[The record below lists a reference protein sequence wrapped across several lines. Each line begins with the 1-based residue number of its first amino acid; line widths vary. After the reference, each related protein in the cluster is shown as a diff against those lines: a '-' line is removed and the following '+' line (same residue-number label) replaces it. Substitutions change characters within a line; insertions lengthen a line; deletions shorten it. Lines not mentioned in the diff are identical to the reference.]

1 MLGQYQIYR
10 ICVIAQMVLAG
21 HIMFPMIGRYHIYI
35 IFVITQMVP
44 AGHSIFPMIGQYQIY
59 IICVITQMVPAGHI
73 MFPMIGQYQ
82 IYIIWGD
89 HISGTG
95 QSYHHILILS
105 TNYQYNVMIVILE
118 YKFGWVSRT
127 HVYIPSAGCRVV
139 PLLQVFVHVRG
150 TRSATIFD

>member
-1 MLGQYQIYR
+1 MLGQYLIYR

-44 AGHSIFPMIGQYQIY
+44 AS
-59 IICVITQMVPAGHI
+59 HI

-95 QSYHHILILS
+95 RSYHHILILS
-105 TNYQYNVMIVILE
+105 TNYQYNVMIVISE
-118 YKFGWVSRT
+118 YKFGWVGRT
-127 HVYIPSAGCRVV
+127 HVYIPSASCRVV
-139 PLLQVFVHVRG
+139 PLLQVFVHVGG
-150 TRSATIFD
+150 TRSAMIFD